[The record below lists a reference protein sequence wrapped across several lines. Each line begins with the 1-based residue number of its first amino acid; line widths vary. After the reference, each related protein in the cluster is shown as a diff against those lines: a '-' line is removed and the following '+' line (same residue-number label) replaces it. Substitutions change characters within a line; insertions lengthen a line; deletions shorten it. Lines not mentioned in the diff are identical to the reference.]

1 MDSTGEQLGIIP
13 LREALRLASDR
24 GLDLVEV
31 APTAR
36 PPVCRIMDYGKFK
49 YEQSKK
55 EKEARKKQKVFD
67 VKELKIRPNIDDHD
81 FEVRVR
87 NTERFLL
94 DGDKVK
100 LIMIFRGR
108 EIAHANLGRQVLE
121 KLAQRVAEVGL
132 IERPPKIEGRNM
144 IMILTPK
151 SQPREPV
158 REPVKEQP
166 KETVGSSEKVP
177 TIEGR

>member
-1 MDSTGEQLGIIP
+1 MVDSNGEQLGIFP
-13 LREALRLASDR
+13 LKEALRLAAER

-31 APTAR
+31 APLAR

-55 EKEARKKQKVFD
+55 EKEARKKQRIID

-87 NTERFLL
+87 STERFLQ

-108 EIAHANLGRQVLE
+108 EIAHANLGREVLE
-121 KLAQRVAEVGL
+121 RLAQRVADIGVV
-132 IERPPKIEGRNM
+132 ERPPKIEGRNM
-144 IMILTPK
+144 IMILSPK
-151 SQPREPV
+151 NQPRENK
-158 REPVKEQP
+158 EANKEQN
-166 KETVGSSEKVP
+166 KEGNNASEEAL